1 MSLKKYYRSIL
12 ASVASILFIGY
23 YFFVFSTAYESPIQ
37 EFQQK
42 FVKTE
47 KALELFLEQQASKL
61 KSHPNLKLWDEHQK
75 RQDLS
80 LHIYR
85 NDSLIYWNT
94 NQIPVLRFSE
104 IHFPS
109 DGILHLQNG
118 WYYAKTKKIGT
129 TTLCASFLIKQ
140 DYSFEN
146 SELKNVF
153 PPLFRLPFPALV
165 SLDSEIGY
173 PIVDQN
179 NHYLFSILP
188 KNNHQVNRLDSVLLL
203 GLCLLTIS
211 LWFVVLFHRML
222 FMKQGLKFSIPI
234 LVLGIRILS
243 IKYMWFHF
251 LNETEAYRPNLYG
264 TSEWFPNLL
273 EYLINCCVIVFVVLS
288 IQLIIKTSK
297 TKKQSINFLV
307 TYLFSFFLWWLI
319 IYLNQG
325 LIENSS
331 IPFIIDKLFSL
342 NVYTVIALISIG
354 VLFYVYHFYTRK
366 VLFEL
371 QKLIETN
378 KKKWIVIGFTNLLFV
393 ITIFLFTELPWII
406 AFVPFLVQY
415 IILSTNSKKEKQHL
429 LIYGLIYLVL
439 FALLST
445 ILIGEFNRRKERS
458 ERELFANQLATEKDI
473 VTEVEYTKIKDK
485 IKQDDFLT
493 RFIHHPRFISISEF
507 ENTIERRIFNGF
519 WERYEM
525 NFDLF
530 SKEGFSFIHTQNN
543 KTSDFEHI
551 NHILEEHGTYSE
563 IDSNIFFVNDYT
575 GKYSYIIKQKL
586 ITESG
591 DSIYFV
597 GTLKS
602 KKIPEEIGFPSL
614 LISEKAKVFEHLT
627 NYSFAKYY
635 RSHLITRYGQFNYP
649 SSDQALNNWKTLQT
663 GYYDK
668 DDYNHFA
675 LRKSAKD
682 IIILSKKKPTT
693 LEFITT
699 FSYLFSFFGL
709 LLILSMLKNNTVF
722 SFPFAL
728 TLAMKIQ
735 VVLIG
740 LVFLSL
746 LAFGWGSGIFVRNQ
760 YNALTNDEISEKL
773 KSVETELRGKL
784 GAKSKLTINKDGNNL
799 GVLLQK
805 FTKVFVTDINIY
817 DKEGFLIAASR
828 PRIFNIGLLSEQM
841 NADAF
846 FQVESKD
853 KSEYI
858 HQENIGKL
866 NYSSAYA
873 PFYNNEGQLL
883 AYLNLQHFGQQK
895 EFENQIQQFLVA
907 IINVFMLLL
916 AISIV
921 VAIFVSSWVTSPLR
935 LLQENFANI
944 KFGKH
949 NQPISYNKKDE
960 IGALV
965 KDYNLKL
972 EELEY
977 TAQQLAQS
985 ERESAWREMA
995 KQVAHEIKNPLTPMK
1010 LSIQHLQRIYDPN
1023 DPNSGVKLNKVAN
1036 SIIEQIDALTKIA
1049 NEFSNFA
1056 KMPRPNEALL
1066 DLLPLLENVLEVFK
1080 VNQKIDILVHKEIK
1094 TAFAMADKDLL
1105 LRVFNNLIKNA
1116 IQSIPEEK
1124 KGEINVY
1131 IKENENYYIFQIKD
1145 NGVGIAEDQK
1155 QKIFVP
1161 YFTTKSTGTGI
1172 GLAMV
1177 KQIVE
1182 THQGSIKFESIIG
1195 QGTTFEFRIP
1205 KAVK

>member
-1 MSLKKYYRSIL
+1 MKKYYRFIL
-12 ASVASILFIGY
+12 ASIATLVFIAY
-23 YFFVFSTAYESPIQ
+23 YFFVFSTANDSSID
-37 EFQQK
+37 EFQKK
-42 FVKTE
+42 FTATE
-47 KALELFLEQQASKL
+47 SDLNQFLDNQASQFQTKTNI
-61 KSHPNLKLWDEHQK
+61 KIWDKHQN

-118 WYYAKTKKIGT
+118 WYYAKTKKVGT
-129 TTLCASFLIKQ
+129 TLICASFLIKQ

-153 PPLFRLPFPALV
+153 SPLFKLPFPAHV
-165 SLDSEIGY
+165 SLDNELGY
-173 PIVDQN
+173 PIFDQN
-179 NHYLFSILP
+179 KNYLFSILP
-188 KNNHQVNRLDSVLLL
+188 KNTQLINRVDSVLLL
-203 GLCLLTIS
+203 ALSLLSLC
-211 LWFVVLFHRML
+211 LWFVVLFHRMKTL
-222 FMKQGLKFSIPI
+222 NHWIVFSIPI
-234 LVLGIRILS
+234 IIVGLRILS
-243 IKYMWFHF
+243 IKHVWFGF
-251 LNETEAYRPNLYG
+251 LNEIEAYKPNLYG
-264 TSEWFPNLL
+264 TSEWFPNLF
-273 EYLINCCVIVFVVLS
+273 EYLVNCCIIVFVVLTC
-288 IQLIIKTSK
+288 IMLLKASK
-297 TKKQSINFLV
+297 LKKQFLLL
-307 TYLFSFFLWWLI
+307 TSTFFFSYIFWLLI
-319 IYLNQG
+319 VYLNQG

-331 IPFIIDKLFSL
+331 IPFIIDKLFAL
-342 NVYTVIALISIG
+342 NVYTIIALISIG
-354 VLFYVYHFYTRK
+354 VLFYVYHYFTRK
-366 VLFEL
+366 VLFEI
-371 QKLIETN
+371 QKIIPAN
-378 KKKWIVIGFTNLLFV
+378 KNRWLLLGSANLLFILII
-393 ITIFLFTELPWII
+393 ITFSNLPWIV
-406 AFVPFLVQY
+406 AFVPLTIQY
-415 IILSTNSKKEKQHL
+415 IISFTNTKKEKQHL

-445 ILIGEFNRRKERS
+445 ILIGEFNHRKERS

-473 VTEVEYTKIKDK
+473 VTEVEYTKIKEK
-485 IKQDDFLT
+485 IEKDDFLT
-493 RFIHHPRFISISEF
+493 RFINNPRFISISEF

-525 NFDLF
+525 GFDLF
-530 SKEGFSFIHTQNN
+530 SAEGHSFIHLQNN
-543 KTSDFEHI
+543 KTTDFDHI

-586 ITESG
+586 TSNVGEP
-591 DSIYFV
+591 IYFV

-635 RSHLITRYGQFNYP
+635 RSHLITRYGKFNYP
-649 SSDQALNNWKTLQT
+649 SSDQALNNWQTLQT

-668 DDYNHFA
+668 DGYNHFA
-675 LRKSAKD
+675 LRKSSKD
-682 IIILSKKKPTT
+682 IIILSRKKPTT

-709 LLILSMLKNNTVF
+709 LLILSMLKNNTIF
-722 SFPFAL
+722 SFPPSL

-784 GAKSKLTINKDGNNL
+784 GEKTQLSINKDGNNL

-846 FQVESKD
+846 YQVESVD

-858 HQENIGKL
+858 HQENIGTLKYL
-866 NYSSAYA
+866 SAYA
-873 PFYNNEGQLL
+873 PFYNNEGELL

-935 LLQENFANI
+935 LLQESFSKV

-949 NQPISYNKKDE
+949 NQAISYDRKDE

-1023 DPNSGVKLNKVAN
+1023 DPNSGVKLNKVAT
-1036 SIIEQIDALTKIA
+1036 SVIEQIDALTKIA

-1056 KMPRPNEALL
+1056 KMPRPNEALI
-1066 DLLPLLENVLEVFK
+1066 DLKPLLENVIEVFR
-1080 VNQKIDILVHKEIK
+1080 VNQKVNLIFQTTVD
-1094 TAFAMADKDLL
+1094 TAFVMADKDLL

-1116 IQSIPEEK
+1116 IQSIPDDKIGKIDIRLIEK
-1124 KGEINVY
+1124 ESHFT
-1131 IKENENYYIFQIKD
+1131 FQFQD
-1145 NGVGIAEDQK
+1145 NGIGIGEAQK
-1155 QKIFVP
+1155 QQIFVP
-1161 YFTTKSTGTGI
+1161 YFTTKTTGTGI

-1177 KQIVE
+1177 KQIIE
-1182 THQGSIKFESIIG
+1182 SHHGSIRFESVEG
-1195 QGTTFEFRIP
+1195 EGTTFEFQIP
-1205 KAVK
+1205 KTET